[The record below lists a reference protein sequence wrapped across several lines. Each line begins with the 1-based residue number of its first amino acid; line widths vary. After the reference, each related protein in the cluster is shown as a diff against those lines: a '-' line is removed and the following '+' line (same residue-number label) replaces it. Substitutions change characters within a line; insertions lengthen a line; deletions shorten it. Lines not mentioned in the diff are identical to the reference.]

1 MERILHNR
9 ERTHLGGMDIAEHLV
24 VDWEKIGDPSYQ
36 KLIVS
41 VSAQCASSYIESSC
55 AFLSKQ

>member
-1 MERILHNR
+1 MERISHNR

-24 VDWEKIGDPSYQ
+24 VDWDKIGGPSYQ

-41 VSAQCASSYIESSC
+41 AVCEYI
-55 AFLSKQ
+55 